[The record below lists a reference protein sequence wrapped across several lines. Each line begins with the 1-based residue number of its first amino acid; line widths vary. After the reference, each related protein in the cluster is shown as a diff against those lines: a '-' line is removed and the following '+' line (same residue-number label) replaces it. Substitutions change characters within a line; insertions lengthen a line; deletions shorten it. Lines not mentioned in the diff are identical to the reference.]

1 MNYDGPLSGILLLSD
16 IDGTLLPENGEIP
29 ENNISAIEKF
39 KTLGGTFGLCTGRSM
54 ESARWAVSNRDLT
67 NCPSIV
73 YNGGAI
79 YDFRDDRLLKVY
91 SLPAAARCKVFE
103 IMRTFPD
110 IGVEVHIDCRAFC
123 LQFNEL
129 SKYHMLRE
137 TSHYHVTPI
146 ADLPSGEWNKVVFVA
161 EEQRI
166 NDLIAYAGGVDTTN
180 EDFYFLRSDKRL
192 YELLPKSATKGNA
205 LITLGGILNID
216 NENIYAIGDYYNDI
230 DLLKAAGVAVTVA
243 SAPEEIKRY
252 ADYITCECSLG
263 AVADLVEHIIAERA
277 V

>member
-1 MNYDGPLSGILLLSD
+1 M
-16 IDGTLLPENGEIP
+16 LPENGEIP

-166 NDLIAYAGGVDTTN
+166 NDLIAYAGGVDTSN